1 MSRAR
6 FRKALQ
12 SRDAAD
18 PAVAPLVE
26 AHAARLEQ
34 LDDRWPLDPEAQARM
49 LRAAQALYGL
59 DAVTIGAGGQLAARV
74 EIARDVC
81 RRLRPVLGERAAIAL
96 VLPGGDAEAAA
107 DLIRA
112 LGAEEPEAFFLLG
125 DGPIDPTLETLAEF
139 FGAALLPLGAGA
151 PPGLISLAPHT
162 FIRAEAPAHGWLIT
176 TTTEIDAAA
185 DPHALRSAIERL
197 RSSGER

>member
-1 MSRAR
+1 VLKHFGSWPQACADAARAHLSGRGFRARAR

-49 LRAAQALYGL
+49 LRAAQSAVRL
-59 DAVTIGAGGQLAARV
+59 DAVTIGAGGRLGARV

-81 RRLRPVLGERAAIAL
+81 RRLRPVLGERAQSRRAA
-96 VLPGGDAEAAA
+96 GGDAR
-107 DLIRA
+107 LPPIFIRA
-112 LGAEEPEAFFLLG
+112 LGAEEPEAFFSLRRRADRSDAREPRRVLRRR
-125 DGPIDPTLETLAEF
+125 
-139 FGAALLPLGAGA
+139 AAAA
-151 PPGLISLAPHT
+151 RRRRATGLIALAPDVSS
-162 FIRAEAPAHGWLIT
+162 APRRRRTAG
-176 TTTEIDAAA
+176 
-185 DPHALRSAIERL
+185 
-197 RSSGER
+197 